1 MTRRDLVRSLVIAV
15 IFSTAILLILGISEH
30 TGQLWFGGYFF
41 VFAVVAYGMMGFFVD
56 YGPTHLP
63 VIVAWLTMLPAMV
76 IFYWPV
82 TLLLMLLWRKARR
95 SGSSE
100 AELAHA
106 AERAQRDRSVY
117 P

>member
-1 MTRRDLVRSLVIAV
+1 MI
-15 IFSTAILLILGISEH
+15 
-30 TGQLWFGGYFF
+30 
-41 VFAVVAYGMMGFFVD
+41 
-56 YGPTHLP
+56 
-63 VIVAWLTMLPAMV
+63 

-95 SGSSE
+95 FGDGE

-106 AERAQRDRSVY
+106 AERAQRDRSVC

>member
-1 MTRRDLVRSLVIAV
+1 MTRRDLGRSLVIAIV
-15 IFSTAILLILGISEH
+15 FSTAILLILGISEY

-41 VFAVVAYGMMGFFVD
+41 VFAVVAYGMMGLVFD
-56 YGPTHLP
+56 YGPSHLP

-95 SGSSE
+95 SGGGE